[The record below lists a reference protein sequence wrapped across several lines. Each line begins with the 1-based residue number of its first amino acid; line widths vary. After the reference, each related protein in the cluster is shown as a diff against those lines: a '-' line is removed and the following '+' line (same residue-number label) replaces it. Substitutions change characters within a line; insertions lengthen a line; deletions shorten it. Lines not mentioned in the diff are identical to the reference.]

1 MISLIVA
8 MDENGVIGNDNRLP
22 WRLPEDLKFFK
33 RTTMGHVIVM
43 GRKTFESIGKPL
55 PGRKNVVLTK
65 NRSFRADDCTIVHSP
80 EEVLAMND
88 QYGEIFIIGGAEI
101 FRIFLPHAK
110 RMYITKIHHHFAG
123 DTYFPEVNWNEW
135 RIEEKKKGIKDE
147 QNPYD
152 YEFLLFSRS

>member
-8 MDENGVIGNDNRLP
+8 MDENGVIGKDNRLP

-55 PGRKNVVLTK
+55 PGRINVVLTK
-65 NRSFRADDCTIVHSP
+65 NRRFRADECMIVHSP
-80 EEVLAMND
+80 EEVLAMNK
-88 QYGEIFIIGGAEI
+88 QYDEMFIIGGAEI
-101 FRIFLPHAK
+101 FRIFLPHAE
-110 RMYITKIHHHFAG
+110 RLYRTKIHHHFDG
-123 DTYFPEVNWNEW
+123 DAYFPELDWSEW
-135 RIEEKKKGIKDE
+135 QLMETTKGIKNE

-152 YEFLLFSRS
+152 YEFQLFIRS

>member
-8 MDENGVIGNDNRLP
+8 MDENGVIGKNNRLP

-55 PGRKNVVLTK
+55 PGRINVVLTN
-65 NRSFRADDCTIVHSP
+65 NRSFRADECTIVHSP
-80 EEVLAMND
+80 EEVLSMNNEYD
-88 QYGEIFIIGGAEI
+88 EIFVIGGAEI

-110 RMYITKIHHHFAG
+110 RLYITKIHHHFAG
-123 DTYFPEVNWNEW
+123 DTYFPEIDWSDWQLKET
-135 RIEEKKKGIKDE
+135 KKGIKDD

-152 YEFLLFSRS
+152 YEFQLFIRS

>member
-8 MDENGVIGNDNRLP
+8 MDENGVIGNENRLP

-65 NRSFRADDCTIVHSP
+65 NRSFRADNCTIVHSP

-110 RMYITKIHHHFAG
+110 RMYITKIHHHIAG
-123 DTYFPEVNWNEW
+123 DTYFPEVNWSEW